1 MRLDLANTADGIDDA
16 LRKVTLASEG
26 LGPQLDLTASAAI
39 DSTPPR
45 NAGRLE
51 FHRGSYTAG
60 ASLDLPFD
68 RKNQRN
74 TYRTALI
81 TLEQSRRD
89 YDDTVDSVM
98 LDVRQ
103 AFRQLEATGEQYIIQ
118 KKALALAEDRVKN
131 TTLLLKL
138 GRVQMRDL
146 LDAQDS
152 LLEAQN
158 DLTSALVGHT
168 IAKLNFY
175 RDVGILQ
182 VKPDGMWA
190 PPDTVTGKAANERE
204 QVNQPADNI

>member
-1 MRLDLANTADGIDDA
+1 
-16 LRKVTLASEG
+16 
-26 LGPQLDLTASAAI
+26 
-39 DSTPPR
+39 
-45 NAGRLE
+45 
-51 FHRGSYTAG
+51 
-60 ASLDLPFD
+60 
-68 RKNQRN
+68 
-74 TYRTALI
+74 
-81 TLEQSRRD
+81 
-89 YDDTVDSVM
+89 M

-103 AFRQLEATGEQYIIQ
+103 AFRQLEATAEQYTIQ

-131 TTLLLKL
+131 TILLLKL

-190 PPDTVTGKAANERE
+190 QSETVTGKAANERKPDK
-204 QVNQPADNI
+204 QSTDNL